1 MRLSEK
7 YAVPRE
13 LALLYDFVNSLD
25 RRSYVEHGATHA
37 GGDELASAEQFKAW
51 MRSRDLSGLS
61 REDHK
66 LALQLRETLRA
77 FLKLPADERAGASK
91 TVTELNALTAALPL
105 DVAIERATVRLRPHA
120 DGSGLARVL
129 AQLYD
134 LAVSGRL
141 ARLKMCDSPECEWI
155 FFDRSKPAN
164 RRWCSS
170 SRCGNREK
178 TRSYRARMRDQRE

>member
-25 RRSYVEHGATHA
+25 RRSYVEHGDAHA
-37 GGDELASAEQFKAW
+37 GGDELANAEQFKAW
-51 MRSRDLSGLS
+51 IRARGLAGAS
-61 REDHK
+61 REDHRQ
-66 LALQLRETLRA
+66 ALQLRETLRA
-77 FLKLPADERAGASK
+77 FLKLPAHERTSASHA
-91 TVTELNALTAALPL
+91 VAQLNALAAALPL
-105 DVAIERATVRLRPHA
+105 DVAIDRAAVKLRPHA
-120 DGSGLARVL
+120 DANGLAQVL
-129 AQLYD
+129 AQLYE
-134 LAVSGRL
+134 LAVTGRL
-141 ARLKMCDSPECEWI
+141 VRLKMCDSPECEWI

-178 TRSYRARMRDQRE
+178 TRSYRARQRGER

>member
-13 LALLYDFVNSLD
+13 LALLYDFVNSID
-25 RRSYVEHGATHA
+25 RRSYVEHGAAHA
-37 GGDELASAEQFKAW
+37 GGDELATAEQFKAW
-51 MRSRDLSGLS
+51 MRARDLSGLS

-66 LALQLRETLRA
+66 QALHLRETLRG
-77 FLKLPADERAGASK
+77 FLKLPADERANASR
-91 TVTELNALTAALPL
+91 TVTELNALAAALPL
-105 DVAIERATVRLRPHA
+105 DVAIDRAAVRLRPHA
-120 DGSGLARVL
+120 DSNGLARVL
-129 AQLYD
+129 AQLYE
-134 LAVSGRL
+134 LAVTGRL

-178 TRSYRARMRDQRE
+178 TRSYRARLREGR